1 MLSAAFFRVDN
12 FSMTKA
18 GTKLDR
24 QNMDSATRLQ
34 MILVDSP
41 VGVVLPARCCK
52 QQRFAIA
59 FLNLPN
65 WWLAGGAVRNTVW
78 RSLFGNDCQLIIND
92 FDIAFFDALGDR
104 SKPHSLGAGG
114 SDYVLIYYICNMSLL
129 FRRLA

>member
-41 VGVVLPARCCK
+41 VGVVLPA
-52 QQRFAIA
+52 IA
-59 FLNLPN
+59 LLNLPN
-65 WWLAGGAVRNTVW
+65 WWLAGGAVRNTIW
-78 RSLFGNDCQLIIND
+78 RSRSAAASSTSLKGVVSETIITARIAPTDGQFQQLRVLVLLEFGVQRAR
-92 FDIAFFDALGDR
+92 FD
-104 SKPHSLGAGG
+104 KVP
-114 SDYVLIYYICNMSLL
+114 
-129 FRRLA
+129 

>member
-34 MILVDSP
+34 TILVDSP
-41 VGVVLPARCCK
+41 VGVVLP
-52 QQRFAIA
+52 AIA

-78 RSLFGNDCQLIIND
+78 RSPDSREKAEPTPIQ
-92 FDIAFFDALGDR
+92 
-104 SKPHSLGAGG
+104 
-114 SDYVLIYYICNMSLL
+114 
-129 FRRLA
+129 